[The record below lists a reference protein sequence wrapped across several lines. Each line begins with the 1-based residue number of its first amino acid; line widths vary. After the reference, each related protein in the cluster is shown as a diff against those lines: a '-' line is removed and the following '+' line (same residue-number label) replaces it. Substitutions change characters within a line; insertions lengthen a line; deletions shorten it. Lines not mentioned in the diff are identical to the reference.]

1 LDNSHNSNSG
11 DINHKDTPLR
21 VNNSLVNL
29 LRPDSLLR
37 AMDSPNMAKHHHK
50 AMDSLSLLRATDNP
64 NMVNNLKVMD
74 SLLRAMD
81 SPNMAKHHHKAMDSL
96 SLLRA
101 MVSPHKAMASLPTHT
116 VDTATS
122 NPLSSPLRS
131 EDYVSIKAI
140 LL

>member
-1 LDNSHNSNSG
+1 
-11 DINHKDTPLR
+11 
-21 VNNSLVNL
+21 
-29 LRPDSLLR
+29 
-37 AMDSPNMAKHHHK
+37 MDSPNMAKHHHK